1 MHALYTVGMQLLNL
15 ALPQINQLPQACKEL
30 QLETAFFAP
39 MHAAILQKV
48 NFQSPVFPHID
59 FDSLK
64 VEVKLILDNLNE
76 LQIRKLRTFAKSTIA
91 ATEWKKAP
99 ENKSLMVF
107 LSVFPAMA
115 NLISNVHLLA
125 PIAIA
130 SAEIHLGISI
140 NTANFIQAKQFIDR
154 LNRERWT
161 RQQTDNEQQA
171 GVSNLGGVSE
181 TLLEMAMENLIDQTN
196 FFKISNQKVQS
207 YGDFVLMC
215 LPNNLWLSVKSNF
228 ARERLLAS
236 GYTTDILGVG
246 FFTSKDE
253 FTSKSKIR
261 NFQRVGFLAMY
272 LPDVPVSEEQVAN
285 NTNTFTEVTEY
296 YHSHQISMP
305 LNING
310 TPFIR
315 SLSNLHNDVS
325 QILAIS
331 DISNRTTLD
340 F

>member
-1 MHALYTVGMQLLNL
+1 MNL
-15 ALPQINQLPQACKEL
+15 TIPTISQLPESCKEL
-30 QLETAFFAP
+30 GLETAFFAP
-39 MHAAILQKV
+39 MHEAIWQKIDV
-48 NFQSPVFPHID
+48 HSAVFPHIN

-64 VEVKLILDNLNE
+64 AEITVIVDALSD
-76 LQIRKLRTFAKSTIA
+76 QQVGKLRTFAMRTIA
-91 ATEWKKAP
+91 LSEWRKAP
-99 ENKSLMVF
+99 ESKSLMVF

-130 SAEIHLGISI
+130 SAEIHLNFSI
-140 NTANFIQAKQFIDR
+140 NTQNFIQAKQFIDK

-181 TLLEMAMENLIDQTN
+181 TLLEMAMENLIDETN

-236 GYTTDILGVG
+236 GFTTDILGVG
-246 FFTSKDE
+246 FFTSRDE

-285 NTNTFTEVTEY
+285 NTNTFAEVTDFY
-296 YHSHQISMP
+296 QSNKIAMP

-310 TPFIR
+310 TPFLR
-315 SLSNLHNDVS
+315 SLSNLH
-325 QILAIS
+325 S
-331 DISNRTTLD
+331 DISRILAVTDISSRTTLD

>member
-1 MHALYTVGMQLLNL
+1 MQDLYTAEMQFLNL
-15 ALPQINQLPQACKEL
+15 TLPSVSQLPEACKEL
-30 QLETAFFAP
+30 ELETAFFAP
-39 MHAAILQKV
+39 MHDVILKKV
-48 NFQSPVFPHID
+48 NVGSPVFPHID
-59 FDSLK
+59 FESLK
-64 VEVKLILDNLNE
+64 GEIRLILNLLNE
-76 LQIRKLRTFAKSTIA
+76 SQVRKLRTFAKSTIA
-91 ATEWKKAP
+91 ASEWKKAP

-140 NTANFIQAKQFIDR
+140 TTANFIQAKQFIDR

-181 TLLEMAMENLIDQTN
+181 TLLEMAMENLIDETN

-272 LPDVPVSEEQVAN
+272 LPDVPVSEDQVTN
-285 NTNTFTEVTEY
+285 NTNTFAEVTDFY
-296 YHSHQISMP
+296 NSNNIAMP

-310 TPFIR
+310 TQFIR
-315 SLSNLHNDVS
+315 SLSNLHKDIS
-325 QILAIS
+325 QILAIT

>member
-1 MHALYTVGMQLLNL
+1 MQLLNL
-15 ALPQINQLPQACKEL
+15 TIPPIDQLPAPCRERG
-30 QLETAFFAP
+30 LEAAFFAP
-39 MHAAILQKV
+39 MHDAISQKIDV
-48 NFQSPVFPHID
+48 NTTVFPHID
-59 FDSLK
+59 FDLLK
-64 VEVKLILDNLNE
+64 PEIKVLVDALSV
-76 LQIRKLRTFAKSTIA
+76 LQVRKLRAFAKSKISA
-91 ATEWKKAP
+91 AEWRKAP

-130 SAEIHLGISI
+130 SAEIHLGIQI
-140 NTANFIQAKQFIDR
+140 NTANFIQAKQFIDKQ
-154 LNRERWT
+154 NRERWT

-181 TLLEMAMENLIDQTN
+181 TLLEMAMENLIDETN

-272 LPDVPVSEEQVAN
+272 LPDVPVSEEQVEN
-285 NTNTFTEVTEY
+285 NTNTFTEVTEFY
-296 YHSHQISMP
+296 NNNEIAMP

-310 TPFIR
+310 TPFLR
-315 SLSNLHNDVS
+315 SLSNLHNDIS
-325 QILAIS
+325 QILAVTDVS
-331 DISNRTTLD
+331 SRTTLD